1 MISRISPNAIT
12 IFFQVSLLLKM
23 MVTDRDIVG
32 PELVVL
38 ALTRLIDF
46 WIEKRKEVS
55 VPDYDPNRG
64 MLNPRELYA
73 DIHFNSAATKIA
85 IRFQ

>member
-1 MISRISPNAIT
+1 
-12 IFFQVSLLLKM
+12 M
-23 MVTDRDIVG
+23 MVTDRHIVG

-55 VPDYDPNRG
+55 VPDYAPNRDTP
-64 MLNPRELYA
+64 NPRELYA
-73 DIHFNSAATKIA
+73 DIQLNSAATKIA
-85 IRFQ
+85 INFQ